1 MSKVGEFNIAKTI
14 ASTNFSSSSS
24 GGRNNISPHVDTV
37 GNLPSARKFIVGFAS
52 KPLGGSWRH
61 PQKNC
66 MKSSKLHPFAVDEKT
81 KFKFIYF
88 YELFL
93 LENNFS
99 FFNYDTMCQHVLL
112 MYQRNYLGDKQDSD
126 VMRVR
131 YRTLNST

>member
-1 MSKVGEFNIAKTI
+1 MSSKTI

-24 GGRNNISPHVDTV
+24 GGRNNISSHVDTV

-66 MKSSKLHPFAVDEKT
+66 MKSSKLHLFAVDEKT

-93 LENNFS
+93 LGNIFS
-99 FFNYDTMCQHVLL
+99 FFNYDTMCQYVLL

-126 VMRVR
+126 VMLVR